1 MDECIHLHKDYI
13 KPASRMLARAFA
25 DDPFFTYVYP
35 DATERGAKL
44 PYSGEYFLRYG
55 LRYGQAY
62 VTSSQLEG
70 IAIWI
75 RLKKVSM
82 PFWRILL
89 SGGLWPAFKLGRR
102 AMQKLKN
109 LSEYID
115 DKHGKLVPVTHW
127 YLSLLAVAPEF
138 QGRGYASKLVRGMLP
153 RIDEEGLPCYLETE
167 NERNVLI
174 YQHFGFKVIAE
185 FIIPETTVKVWAMLR
200 KSE

>member
-13 KPASRMLARAFA
+13 KPASRMLARAFV

-35 DATERGAKL
+35 DATERRAKL
-44 PYSGEYFLRYG
+44 PYLSEYFLRYG
-55 LRYGQAY
+55 LRYGQAH
-62 VTSSQLEG
+62 VTSPQLEG
-70 IAIWI
+70 IAVWV

-82 PFWRILL
+82 PFWRVLL

-109 LSEYID
+109 LSKYID
-115 DKHGKLVPVTHW
+115 DKHGKLIPVTHW

-138 QGRGYASKLVRGMLP
+138 QGRGYAGRLIREMLP
-153 RIDEEGLPCYLETE
+153 RIDEESLPCYLETVSE
-167 NERNVLI
+167 QNVPI
-174 YQHFGFKVIAE
+174 YQHFGFKVIDE

-200 KSE
+200 ESK